1 MARIVVCMGSSH
13 GPMLGSPAEDLLKHA
28 DRDIHNKAH
37 LDLTGREV
45 SYQDLLEQADPAI
58 ADELSSDVIARK
70 HAACQA
76 GIGRLSALLTD
87 ARPDVVIIVG
97 DDQREQFRE
106 DNQPAVLIYSGEQIA
121 NDVSH
126 LPATAP
132 DYWKTARSQYHQP
145 DESRDYPVA
154 AAFARH
160 LTESLIAREF
170 DISHSESL
178 PRPTGEGH
186 AFGFVRNRLM
196 EDPETPIVPIMLN
209 TYYPP
214 NQPTPGR
221 CFALGHAL
229 AEAIRE
235 WPEDIR
241 VAVVA
246 SGGLSHFTVD
256 PELDQSVMEA
266 FLAKDGDA
274 LSAIPRERLNSGNSE
289 IRNWITV
296 AGAAAGLDP
305 VWHDYIPCF
314 RTPAGTGC
322 GMGFA
327 VLGDET
333 LN

>member
-1 MARIVVCMGSSH
+1 MARIVLCIGSSH
-13 GPMLGSPAEDLLKHA
+13 GPMLGSPVEDLLKHA
-28 DRDIHNKAH
+28 DRDIQNKAH
-37 LDLTGREV
+37 LDLEGREV
-45 SYQDLLEQADPAI
+45 TYQVLLDQADPSI
-58 ADELSSDVIARK
+58 SDELSADAIAKK
-70 HAACQA
+70 HTACQD
-76 GIGRLSALLTD
+76 GISRLSLALSD

-106 DNQPAVLIYSGEQIA
+106 DNQPAVLIYSGEKIA

-132 DYWKTARSQYHQP
+132 DYWKRARSQYHQP
-145 DESRDYPVA
+145 DESREYPVA
-154 AAFARH
+154 AAFARY
-160 LTESLIAREF
+160 LTESLTAREF

-196 EDPETPIVPIMLN
+196 KDPATPIVPIMLN

-214 NQPTPGR
+214 NQPTPAR
-221 CFALGHAL
+221 CFALGRAL
-229 AEAIRE
+229 SEAVRE
-235 WPEDIR
+235 WPDDIR

-256 PELDQSVMEA
+256 PDLDRSVMQA
-266 FLAKDGDA
+266 FLERDGDT
-274 LSAIPRERLNSGNSE
+274 LGAIPGNRLNSGNSE

-296 AGAAAGLDP
+296 AGAADGLSP
-305 VWHDYIPCF
+305 LWHDYVPCF

-333 LN
+333 LD